1 MRGKVRS
8 RFSGS
13 IVIRAATLA
22 AFSWAVVSITAQDF
36 DGREVA
42 AALTKKDIPPA
53 PRLADGHPDLGN
65 SKGSWIPPGI
75 GDMAG
80 TGGGSAGSAKPEK
93 KVDVPF
99 RPWTK
104 STYEQRNAN
113 LAKDDPE
120 GFCLPPGIPRLYATS
135 FPFQIYQLPNRI
147 IFVFEGGAHMWRVV
161 YTDGRKHTPPDK
173 LNPTYL
179 GEGIGHWEGDTLV
192 VDVTGFNDRSWID
205 AAGHPHT
212 EQLHVIERFTRV
224 NELILHYE
232 ATLHDPGA
240 YTQPWSTS
248 WNILFHHGHGAL
260 RVHLPREQRRHEA
273 PGR

>member
-1 MRGKVRS
+1 MMKAPR
-8 RFSGS
+8 RFTGS
-13 IVIRAATLA
+13 IVMGAATLA
-22 AFSWAVVSITAQDF
+22 ALSWTVVPGTAQDF
-36 DGREVA
+36 DGSQIA
-42 AALTKKDIPPA
+42 AALAKKDIPPA

-65 SKGSWIPPGI
+65 WKGSWIPPGV

-80 TGGGSAGSAKPEK
+80 TGGGNAGSAKPEK
-93 KVDVPF
+93 RIDVPF
-99 RPWTK
+99 LPWAK
-104 STYEQRNAN
+104 AIYEQRNAN
-113 LAKDDPE
+113 LTKDDPE

-161 YTDGRKHTPPDK
+161 YTDGRKHTPLDK

-192 VDVTGFNDRSWID
+192 VDVTGFNDRSWVD

-224 NELILHYE
+224 NESILHYQ
-232 ATLHDPGA
+232 ATLDDPGA
-240 YTQPWSTS
+240 YAKPCTTS
-248 WNILFHHGHGAL
+248 WNILFH
-260 RVHLPREQRRHEA
+260 
-273 PGR
+273 PGMEPYEYVCQENNVDLKHMVGK